1 MTSATFVAAALPP
14 ATGVASAS
22 KVGVAFGSIVDEGV
36 PPGVAVVVADAV
48 GVESSG
54 SSGGSWQR
62 AGPGVS
68 SKPKAAIADAE
79 QILLRLIATK
89 LTRGRR

>member
-36 PPGVAVVVADAV
+36 TPGVAVVVADAV

-54 SSGGSWQR
+54 SGGS
-62 AGPGVS
+62 
-68 SKPKAAIADAE
+68 
-79 QILLRLIATK
+79 
-89 LTRGRR
+89 